1 MTLMSPDLSAGL
13 KTSKPS
19 VDMTLGFQ
27 RRYTAIVTKYANII
41 KAQLFGHTHKDEVR
55 VFNDKD
61 GNPISAALVTAA
73 VTPHSGGEPS
83 VRSALPLL
91 PFHLL

>member
-1 MTLMSPDLSAGL
+1 
-13 KTSKPS
+13 
-19 VDMTLGFQ
+19 MTLGFQ
-27 RRYTAIVTKYANII
+27 RRYTAIVTKYAHII